1 MEATYRGAVT
11 SPPCP
16 GSNDLLSDD
25 DDPEPV
31 HQVEEP
37 TAGDFERLVEKYGRA
52 EASRRWMAM
61 FGAFDS
67 SAQT

>member
-1 MEATYRGAVT
+1 MTKYRGSVT
-11 SPPCP
+11 SPSCP

-25 DDPEPV
+25 DDPEPG
-31 HQVEEP
+31 EMPGE
-37 TAGDFERLVEKYGRA
+37 DEFERLVAAYGRA
-52 EASRRWMAM
+52 EASRRWMAL